1 MNFGFHRRWLGIL
14 ANLIPFLSLT
24 FLLTVFLATRVSAQ
38 TTLPPETAAASS
50 PVSETI
56 ITEYSPPPDNAAKS
70 AAYRGALYLHY
81 FGNTFY
87 GFLVL
92 LLVLWWRLGP
102 KYRDW
107 AERASKRRFV
117 QVLIFAPLLL
127 LTVSVLNLPTSIWD
141 QSIELKF
148 GRSLQGWGSWFSDW
162 ITSQIILLIVG
173 TLVVWILYGVIR
185 RSPRRWWFYFWL
197 ASIPII
203 SILLFLQPLIIDPLF
218 FKFKPLAGSH
228 PDLVLEVEQVV
239 HHGGMDIPRERMFE
253 MNASTKT
260 TEMNAYVAGFGASKR
275 AVMWDTI
282 LTKAT
287 PQEALFVFGHEMGHY
302 VLLHIPQLI
311 GWISLLLLVLFYISY
326 RLVGGILARWGTRWQ
341 IRSVDD
347 WASLPLL
354 LLLLSAL
361 GFLATPVLN
370 AITRHYEHE
379 ADRYGIEVIH
389 GIVPNANQVAAHY
402 FEKSGEI
409 NLNDP
414 APSEWVKIWFY
425 DHPTRPERVHFVASY
440 DPWSQGEKGKYVR

>member
-1 MNFGFHRRWLGIL
+1 SHSVPHFDFP
-14 ANLIPFLSLT
+14 ADCFLSDRRGR
-24 FLLTVFLATRVSAQ
+24 ADD
-38 TTLPPETAAASS
+38 TTARYGCRFFSGLRRSS
-50 PVSETI
+50 PNIRPRGQRREVGCVSRCGCTF
-56 ITEYSPPPDNAAKS
+56 
-70 AAYRGALYLHY
+70 HY

-87 GFLVL
+87 GLLVL

-148 GRSLQGWGSWFSDW
+148 GRSVQRWGSWFSDW

-173 TLVVWILYGVIR
+173 TLVVWLLYGVIR

-311 GWISLLLLVLFYISY
+311 GWISLLLLVLLYIAY
-326 RLVGGILARWGTRWQ
+326 RVVGGILMRWGPTWQ
-341 IRSVDD
+341 IRSIDD

-354 LLLLSAL
+354 LLLLAVL
-361 GFLATPVLN
+361 TFLATPVLN
-370 AITRHYEHE
+370 AISRHYEHE

-425 DHPTRPERVHFVASY
+425 DHPTRPERVHFVATY
-440 DPWSQGEKGKYVR
+440 DPWSQGEKGKYVP